1 MEGDGGQ
8 RNDESAADV
17 VEQGGRRFFPSVN
30 RPSMNWRPLRGAAI
44 LLAVGLII
52 GLATGYA
59 VGHRQAPRNA
69 SAPPTPSSGPA
80 SPLPAPVPYPTV
92 ITGTAIPVG
101 GTGTVFTNGLAL
113 TQDTG
118 ACSVQSGREL
128 QLGVQVTNRSA
139 EPIGLGRIRTVLPL
153 SGLKVVSQQW
163 APCGAIGAVQM
174 PDTLGPGDSTWLSVT
189 VQVLVA
195 CPAPI
200 PVQFAVGYRYAGEAG
215 TVNLPGFPDLGGVPY
230 TGCRS
235 S

>member
-1 MEGDGGQ
+1 M
-8 RNDESAADV
+8 
-17 VEQGGRRFFPSVN
+17 
-30 RPSMNWRPLRGAAI
+30 
-44 LLAVGLII
+44 
-52 GLATGYA
+52 
-59 VGHRQAPRNA
+59 
-69 SAPPTPSSGPA
+69 
-80 SPLPAPVPYPTV
+80 

-118 ACSVQSGREL
+118 QCSVQSGREL
-128 QLGVQVTNRSA
+128 QLGVQVTNQSA
-139 EPIGLGRIRTVLPL
+139 EPIGLSGIRTVLPL

-163 APCGAIGAVQM
+163 APCGAIGAVQV

-200 PVQFAVGYRYAGEAG
+200 PVQFVVGYTYAGEAG

-230 TGCRS
+230 SGCPRG
-235 S
+235 